1 MSPVL
6 AWMKKKI
13 DCEYLTGFF
22 FRKRIIC
29 LYLIILFILVVLS
42 FVDIGSQ
49 NEHSKSTKS
58 FFGSSPNH
66 QAIKR
71 RLSNPSLSSIKCTP
85 TSIFY
90 DYETISNMS
99 DLKTEIGKSRAF
111 IRLALER
118 KLLSKHLRTLLSNQ
132 QLTCA
137 FYKRY
142 AFLRSEDE
150 KEQFLTHLLTLNAVD
165 LLPFTNTFI
174 TSTFK
179 YKLILYGSSS
189 FCGYFS
195 LCGSLFELNDQ
206 FISSPTSVH
215 VFDCRNLGQINNLTL
230 RVTGN
235 NKIYLEYCYLIN
247 DFTGQTHRFQCN
259 RWLGKNID
267 DGACE
272 FLVNG
277 EQIANEKAVDHL
289 KKSLM
294 SKGSSI
300 GRQLTNYAKAFES
313 ERIVESVELD
323 ELRDLLGK
331 SVNLI
336 TRLYGHSALPKN
348 LIRGDLAD
356 LNSSV
361 DKKYS
366 NNLMI
371 KKLSNKLFDLN
382 GQESA
387 KSPKAGRPTG
397 VPQSPMKTLKVKH
410 QSDMS
415 KPNRANMLRLQ
426 QGLVRLLFGDR
437 QLIWVLNEIFYFD
450 FKNKRKSSFKKQQFV
465 WDFVLCIQLELKLML
480 KERNYL
486 SPTVDRSAMTPILG
500 RNEDDLKRLYVELV
514 DKISSKAP
522 LVGKDGKMKLFL
534 LVSLREHLLSKFIEF
549 MENQSLTP
557 LYYGPN
563 AFLVDAN
570 KSNFLKQI
578 LNSLNEIN
586 FLLDASFTK
595 GL

>member
-1 MSPVL
+1 
-6 AWMKKKI
+6 
-13 DCEYLTGFF
+13 
-22 FRKRIIC
+22 
-29 LYLIILFILVVLS
+29 
-42 FVDIGSQ
+42 
-49 NEHSKSTKS
+49 
-58 FFGSSPNH
+58 
-66 QAIKR
+66 
-71 RLSNPSLSSIKCTP
+71 
-85 TSIFY
+85 
-90 DYETISNMS
+90 MS

-189 FCGYFS
+189 FSGYFS

-206 FISSPTSVH
+206 YISSATSVH
-215 VFDCRNLGQINNLTL
+215 VFDCRNLGQVNNLTL

-272 FLVNG
+272 FIVNG
-277 EQIANEKAVDHL
+277 EQIANEKAIEHL
-289 KKSLM
+289 KKSLLA
-294 SKGSSI
+294 KGSSI

-313 ERIVESVELD
+313 ERITESVEPD
-323 ELRDLLGK
+323 ELKDLLGK

-336 TRLYGHSALPKN
+336 TRLYGHNPLPKN
-348 LIRGDLAD
+348 LIKGDLAD
-356 LNSSV
+356 LQNPV

-382 GQESA
+382 GQESRSA
-387 KSPKAGRPTG
+387 KSGRLPAGPL
-397 VPQSPMKTLKVKH
+397 QSPMKTLKVKH
-410 QSDMS
+410 QSEMN
-415 KPNRANMLRLQ
+415 KPNRANMQRLQ
-426 QGLVRLLFGDR
+426 QNLVRLLFGDR
-437 QLIWVLNEIFYFD
+437 QLIWVLNEIFYYD

-465 WDFVLCIQLELKLML
+465 WDFVLCVQLELKLLL
-480 KERNYL
+480 KERNYIQAAG
-486 SPTVDRSAMTPILG
+486 DRSPIEPQAMLA
-500 RNEDDLKRLYVELV
+500 RNGDDFRLLYVELV
-514 DKISSKAP
+514 DKISAKAP
-522 LVGKDGKMKLFL
+522 LIGKDGKFKLFL
-534 LVSLREHLLSKFIEF
+534 LISLREHLLSRFVEF

-563 AFLVDAN
+563 GFLVDAN

-586 FLLDASFTK
+586 FILDHSFTK

>member
-1 MSPVL
+1 
-6 AWMKKKI
+6 
-13 DCEYLTGFF
+13 
-22 FRKRIIC
+22 
-29 LYLIILFILVVLS
+29 
-42 FVDIGSQ
+42 
-49 NEHSKSTKS
+49 
-58 FFGSSPNH
+58 
-66 QAIKR
+66 
-71 RLSNPSLSSIKCTP
+71 
-85 TSIFY
+85 
-90 DYETISNMS
+90 MS

-189 FCGYFS
+189 FSGYFS

-206 FISSPTSVH
+206 FVSSPTSVH
-215 VFDCRNLGQINNLTL
+215 VFDCRNLGQVNNLTL

-247 DFTGQTHRFQCN
+247 DFTGQTYRFQCN

-267 DGACE
+267 DGAVE
-272 FLVNG
+272 FIVNG
-277 EQIANEKAVDHL
+277 EPIANEKAIDHL
-289 KKSLM
+289 KKSLLA
-294 SKGSSI
+294 KGSSI

-313 ERIVESVELD
+313 ERIVESVEPD
-323 ELRDLLGK
+323 ELKDLLGK

-336 TRLYGHSALPKN
+336 TRLYGHSPLPKN
-348 LIRGDLAD
+348 LIRGDRAD

-361 DKKYS
+361 DKKYL

-382 GQESA
+382 GQDS
-387 KSPKAGRPTG
+387 KSSKSGRLLANPL
-397 VPQSPMKTLKVKH
+397 QSPMKTLKVKH
-410 QSDMS
+410 QSELS

-426 QGLVRLLFGDR
+426 QSLVRLLFGDR
-437 QLIWVLNEIFYFD
+437 QLIWVLNEIFYYD

-465 WDFVLCIQLELKLML
+465 WDFVICIQLELKLLL
-480 KERNYL
+480 KERSYL
-486 SPTVDRSAMTPILG
+486 SPNRSAIEPAGILSQT
-500 RNEDDLKRLYVELV
+500 EDDFKLLYVELV

-549 MENQSLTP
+549 MENESLTP
-557 LYYGPN
+557 LYYGLN

-586 FLLDASFTK
+586 FLLDPSFTK